1 MAIEVLEPRRLA
13 AAKRSFTTRRLDPAV
28 MSTLI
33 VGTVRPSVGDLVL
46 ARVEML
52 GKHRRIEL
60 TDGRRAHLFPG
71 DEIVVCFANRYAP
84 DQYEAVI
91 GDDLSG
97 CHLVAAGGI
106 AARELAR
113 HDRMIEPTRI
123 TPIGLVGDRDG
134 RRLNVRDFAIARASA
149 PSEMPA
155 ILSVGTSMNAG
166 KTLTATSLLH
176 SLARAGYRAA
186 GIKATGTGA
195 GGDLWIMRDA
205 GAHHVIDFTDAGFAS
220 TFLAP
225 IDDLETAMVDLVAD
239 AAAAGCDVAVVEIA
253 DGLQQLETAA
263 LMRSARIRSAVSGVL
278 FSAYD
283 SMGAI
288 YGVDTLRAT
297 GHDVLALSGRL
308 SQSPLSVREAQEA
321 TGLRVY
327 TPGELQEGAL
337 LGRIMARRRP
347 AVTAAHAGTTGV
359 PPNAVRPV
367 IRVAN
372 GHARAVDGDT
382 PASNG
387 GEAGVPWEREA
398 GVPNGAGTVDRV
410 AHLHDDLDD
419 PLGLAAATLLTMPS
433 EPTAPVEGTPPEP
446 GRSARSPASKRR
458 RARTRRF
465 ETMMTALS
473 EGPDA
478 DATHARGDGG
488 GPGRSVAVG
497 VEDVVPAVLGL
508 AARHELRR
516 AELRR
521 LGAELRACAHAF
533 MIGRATDR
541 TVAPDGARAEAA
553 IAITAL
559 AGRRVAPPAG
569 DIDDDDDNV
578 AEERAVPARITVS
591 DHDDDDDAVEMP
603 LPPRGR
609 PAARRPRAAAGPAKW
624 SDPVE

>member
-1 MAIEVLEPRRLA
+1 MAIEVLEPRRVA
-13 AAKRSFTTRRLDPAV
+13 AVKRSFTTRRVTPAV
-28 MSTLI
+28 MNTLI
-33 VGTVRPSVGDLVL
+33 LGTVRPAVGDLVL
-46 ARVEML
+46 ARVDLL

-113 HDRMIEPTRI
+113 HDRMNEPTRI
-123 TPIGLVGDRDG
+123 TPIGLVGDREG

-149 PSEMPA
+149 ATEMTA

-176 SLARAGYRAA
+176 SLARAGYRVA

-205 GAHHVIDFTDAGFAS
+205 GAHHVTDFTDAGFAS

-225 IDDLETAMVDLVAD
+225 IDDLEAATVDLIAD

-263 LMRSARIRSAVSGVL
+263 LMRSARIRSATSGVL

-288 YGVDTLRAT
+288 YGVDSLRAA
-297 GHDVLALSGRL
+297 GHEVLALSGRL
-308 SQSPLSVREAQEA
+308 SQSPLSVREAQTA

-337 LGRIMARRRP
+337 LGRIMAPRRAAASAVP
-347 AVTAAHAGTTGV
+347 AGADGAQ
-359 PPNAVRPV
+359 PNAVRAP

-372 GHARAVDGDT
+372 GRA
-382 PASNG
+382 PAVNGEAPAPNG
-387 GEAGVPWEREA
+387 GAVERA
-398 GVPNGAGTVDRV
+398 AP
-410 AHLHDDLDD
+410 LDD
-419 PLGLAAATLLTMPS
+419 PLGLAAATLLTL
-433 EPTAPVEGTPPEP
+433 PTAPAAPAGGTPPEP
-446 GRSARSPASKRR
+446 GGAARPRASKRR

-465 ETMMTALS
+465 ETMMLALGD
-473 EGPDA
+473 GPDA
-478 DATHARGDGG
+478 IDGRCAG
-488 GPGRSVAVG
+488 ADGSAAVG
-497 VEDVVPAVLGL
+497 VRDAVEAALGL
-508 AARHELRR
+508 AEGHGWQQ

-533 MIGRATDR
+533 MLARAAER
-541 TVAPDGARAEAA
+541 AVIADGARPEPP

-559 AGRRVAPPAG
+559 AGGRAAAAPA
-569 DIDDDDDNV
+569 DIDDDDDSV
-578 AEERAVPARITVS
+578 ADGRTAPARISVA
-591 DHDDDDDAVEMP
+591 DDDDSVEMP

-609 PAARRPRAAAGPAKW
+609 PAPRRLRVAAGPAKW